1 MFDWSPQA
9 PDRVVYVSTESG
21 VRQVHTIDL
30 ESGARR
36 LVTDHP
42 VGVVDGFA
50 GVDGE
55 SVVWFEDESGDE
67 SGRWFREPFFGGNRT
82 PLDGFPLG
90 WSGGLAEAPGIVAAV
105 TSDDQG
111 FGVHIDL
118 EGRGPKEIYRHPEAI
133 GLGSFE
139 KGGFLRGALSADGSL
154 LCLEH
159 SEHGDLLHPA
169 LRVLDAR
176 SGAPVGEQLDGGM
189 ALGAA
194 AWSPLH
200 GDQRLAIAHEREGE
214 LRPGI
219 WDLAAGTR
227 SDIELELHGLVE
239 VCDWWPDGGALLL
252 LNLHRG
258 RHRLFRYD
266 LDTGATTPVESL
278 PGTISHARVRPDG
291 TVWYLLSQGHLSPR
305 VLDES
310 GTEVIPLEGE
320 PAPPGRAFHDWS
332 FENPHG
338 QQVEGF
344 YVTPEGSEPHPVV
357 MLVHGGPTAADIDRW
372 DPEVQAY
379 VDAGFAVGMVNY
391 RGSIG
396 YGREWR
402 DVLIGDIGGPEL
414 EDVNAGLQDLVERT
428 KADPGRAVIAG
439 WSWGGYVTLLELG
452 KHPELWRCGVAGV
465 PIGDYE
471 ASYEDLSPLLKAYDR
486 ALLGGTPSEFP
497 ELMRERNPINFAD
510 NVRAPVLFV
519 AGENDSRCP
528 FRAVMLYVERLRARG
543 HPHKLYSFS
552 TGHGSYDAEEQVRQM
567 RVVLEFLATH
577 VPMAKAG

>member
-9 PDRVVYVSTESG
+9 PNRVVYVSTESG
-21 VRQVHTIDL
+21 VRQVHTFDL

-36 LVTDHP
+36 RVTDHP

-50 GVDGE
+50 SVDGE
-55 SVVWFEDESGDE
+55 GVVWFEDESGDE
-67 SGRWFREPFFGGNRT
+67 SGRWFQEPFFGGNKT
-82 PLDGFPLG
+82 SLDGFPLG
-90 WSGGLAEAPGIVAAV
+90 WSGGLAQAPGIVAAV
-105 TSDDQG
+105 TSDEHG
-111 FGVHIDL
+111 FRVHIDL
-118 EGRGPKEIYRHPEAI
+118 EGQEPKEIYRHPEAI

-139 KGGFLRGALSADGSL
+139 KGGFVRGALSADGGL

-176 SGAPVGEQLDGGM
+176 SGGPVGEQLDGGM

-219 WDLAAGTR
+219 WDVAAGTR
-227 SDIELELHGLVE
+227 SDIELELQGLVE
-239 VCDWWPDGGALLL
+239 VCDWWPDGAALLL
-252 LNLHRG
+252 LNLHHG
-258 RHRLFRYD
+258 RHRLYRYD
-266 LDTGATTPVESL
+266 LDSGATTPVESL

-310 GTEVIPLEGE
+310 GTEVIPLKGE
-320 PAPPGRAFHDWS
+320 PAPPGRAFNDWS

-338 QQVEGF
+338 QHVEGF
-344 YVTPEGSEPHPVV
+344 YVTPEGSGPHPVV
-357 MLVHGGPTAADIDRW
+357 MLVHGGPTSADIDRW

-402 DVLIGDIGGPEL
+402 DVLVGDIGGPEL
-414 EDVNAGLQDLVERT
+414 EDVNAGLKDLVERT
-428 KADPGRAVIAG
+428 TADPGRAVIAG

-465 PIGDYE
+465 PVGDYE

-486 ALLGGTPSEFP
+486 ALLGGTPSELP
-497 ELMRERNPINFAD
+497 ELMKERNPINFAD
-510 NVRAPVLFV
+510 DVRAPVLFV

-543 HPHKLYSFS
+543 HPHELYTFS
-552 TGHGSYDAEEQVRQM
+552 AGHGSYDAEEQVRQM

-577 VPMAKAG
+577 VPVAKGG